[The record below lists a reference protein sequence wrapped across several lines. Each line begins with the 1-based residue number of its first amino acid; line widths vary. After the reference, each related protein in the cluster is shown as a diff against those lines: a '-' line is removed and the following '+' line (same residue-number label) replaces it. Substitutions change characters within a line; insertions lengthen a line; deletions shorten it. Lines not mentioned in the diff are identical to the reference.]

1 MAFAIAFAVLSF
13 GAWDIALADAW
24 VDPVGRIAAQDEAVY
39 SHTALRM
46 AREGDWLT
54 PRFLER
60 YVLYKPPLAYWLQA
74 ASVQLFGVSPFALRL
89 PSLLAAAAAA
99 ALVFRWVLLANG
111 LWPAVAAVLLLTGSR
126 LYFGLARLALMD
138 ALLTLCFVVALDA
151 LGRDPDLE
159 TRRAR
164 WVFGSATGCAIL
176 TKWLAGLL
184 PVVLLVVF
192 WSVTRRF
199 RWRAALES
207 GLAVLLVAAPWFL
220 YQFAVHRE
228 WLLAEM
234 FGVEFLGY
242 AIGSPQQTSPEDA
255 LLFYG
260 RRLLLMDPIL
270 CGLGLIALV
279 RRRAV
284 LLASAAAAL
293 AFALFAYQYRNIA
306 YTMPLAAV
314 FALAAAAL
322 PWRAWSCALLVALI
336 AAKAAWTGAPWS
348 LPFQSENV
356 LAQRDTLDAY
366 CRLAR
371 PNELILVEPRDDFA
385 ATVRP
390 LAAVRYLWIGLPASG
405 GLDFRAL
412 GITATVDDFL
422 AGRVARG
429 RGIDPR
435 AVATVLD
442 ARTGEEA
449 QRLML
454 ARPETD
460 FLTPD
465 AVVAPILSRI
475 QATHEVRSAPL
486 GYRLLLARRRGTA
499 VLPEPRWP
507 CAM

>member
-1 MAFAIAFAVLSF
+1 V
-13 GAWDIALADAW
+13 WDIALADAW

-99 ALVFRWVLLANG
+99 GLVFRWVLLANG

-151 LGRDPDLE
+151 LGRDPDLA

-164 WVFGSATGCAIL
+164 WVFGLATGCAIL

-192 WSVTRRF
+192 WSMTRRF
-199 RWRAALES
+199 RWRAARET

-242 AIGSPQQTSPEDA
+242 AIGSPPQTSPENV
-255 LLFYG
+255 LWFYG

-270 CGLGLIALV
+270 CGLGLFALA
-279 RRRAV
+279 RRRPV
-284 LLASAAAAL
+284 LLTSAAAAL
-293 AFALFAYQYRNIA
+293 AFALLAYQYRNIA
-306 YTMPLAAV
+306 YAMPLAAV

-322 PWRAWSCALLVALI
+322 PWRAWSCSLLVALV
-336 AAKAAWTGAPWS
+336 AAKATWSGAPWS

-390 LAAVRYLWIGLPASG
+390 LAGVRYLWIGLPAGG

-412 GITATVDDFL
+412 GITVTVEDFL
-422 AGRVARG
+422 AGRVVRG

-435 AVATVLD
+435 AVATALD
-442 ARTGEEA
+442 ARSVEEVR
-449 QRLML
+449 RLIL
-454 ARPETD
+454 ARPESD
-460 FLTPD
+460 YLAPD
-465 AVVAPILSRI
+465 AVVAPILSQI
-475 QATHEVRSAPL
+475 QATHEVRSAPP
-486 GYRLLLARRRGTA
+486 GYRLLLARRRGAAT
-499 VLPEPRWP
+499 LPESRWP